1 MKKKNNKGLMIF
13 GLIAL
18 CVILTVGVFT
28 LGQSPKGE
36 DILQDREN
44 PGIEVTPGGIDG
56 NLASGDVPAINPGGI
71 TPRDPAADGQN
82 SNDIPLTVIPERPQP
97 PELPATALTWEDGE
111 EVTPD
116 DVEAHKALDPALT
129 NPDVKPD
136 NTHTPAPVQ
145 PNKPAD
151 NTPQGGSTND
161 KGEVYV
167 PGFGWIPNSG
177 PNQGGQSGSDGDWDK
192 QIGSMG

>member
-82 SNDIPLTVIPERPQP
+82 GNDIPLTVIDDKPEP
-97 PELPATALTWEDGE
+97 PELPDTALTWEDGE

-116 DVEAHKALDPALT
+116 DVQAYEELDPVLK
-129 NPDVKPD
+129 NPDVKP
-136 NTHTPAPVQ
+136 NITPAPVQ

-151 NTPQGGSTND
+151 NTPNSGDTN
-161 KGEVYV
+161 GNGQIYI
-167 PGFGWIPNSG
+167 PGFGWVDNEG
-177 PNQGGQSGSDGDWDK
+177 GGGQGQPSGSDGDWDK